1 MLEQKMQLSIQ
12 FGIISA
18 GVYSNNN
25 LIWRKNKMVSKQTRH
40 NWIKRFSL
48 KVKQSA
54 KRYNRAKERSINRNP
69 KQENSYE

>member
-1 MLEQKMQLSIQ
+1 MNLTL
-12 FGIISA
+12 IIYKIILRLA
-18 GVYSNNN
+18 HFKHVY
-25 LIWRKNKMVSKQTRH
+25 RKDIMVSKQTRH

-69 KQENSYE
+69 KWEN

>member
-1 MLEQKMQLSIQ
+1 
-12 FGIISA
+12 
-18 GVYSNNN
+18 
-25 LIWRKNKMVSKQTRH
+25 MVSKQLRH

-48 KVKQSA
+48 NVNQSA